1 MWFYDDLQV
10 FKDQLLQI
18 SSLMNLNSLEMQVL
32 KPRLVLKVQLQLQ
45 QLQRRNLLR
54 ENFF

>member
-32 KPRLVLKVQLQLQ
+32 KPRLVLKVQMQLQ
-45 QLQRRNLLR
+45 QLQRSNLLH